1 MLDSTPAEATFALV
15 LMLAFC
21 TLSFAAFAIAVV
33 GYVMLIHW
41 FCYNPFR
48 ITHILLLTLGMGL
61 TLASARWGGVPAA
74 GIAVVCFGCVSYI
87 VIHHFHVQQR
97 KELLASLEAANSKQI
112 WSTGDAEPDHLSA

>member
-1 MLDSTPAEATFALV
+1 MLDSTPADVVLV

-41 FCYNPFR
+41 FCHNPFR
-48 ITHILLLTLGMGL
+48 IAHILLLTLGMGL
-61 TLASARWGGVPAA
+61 TLASARWGGGPAA

-87 VIHHFHVQQR
+87 VIHQYHVQQR
-97 KELLASLEAANSKQI
+97 KELLASLEAANSRQV
-112 WSTGDAEPDHLSA
+112 WSTEDARPDHVSA